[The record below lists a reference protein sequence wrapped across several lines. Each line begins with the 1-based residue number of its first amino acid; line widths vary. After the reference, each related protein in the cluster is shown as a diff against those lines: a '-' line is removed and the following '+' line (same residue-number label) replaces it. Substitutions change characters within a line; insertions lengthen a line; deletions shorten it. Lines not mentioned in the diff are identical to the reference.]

1 MNVGNEDRE
10 HRQRQGEKGKTG
22 KGTGIWVKTR
32 KGKLN
37 TKGKGWNGEGKTAMQ
52 KKKISGEQKKK

>member
-37 TKGKGWNGEGKTAMQ
+37 TKGKG
-52 KKKISGEQKKK
+52 